1 MQFEVLKDFREE
13 KVISKE
19 TKERYLGKISEE
31 MMGFWENYGLG
42 NFCNGFFKSVNPDE
56 YKELFETTS
65 LRYTENGVVVFATGL
80 ADLIIENNKRLYFLQ
95 YRKGIISLLSVKMK
109 FFLQALS
116 EENSVFLSDYLNS
129 DQYFLALEKY
139 GAVQYE
145 EAFGYVPLLGLGGS
159 EKIENLDKVK
169 IKEHIFLIS
178 QLVGPVDL

>member
-1 MQFEVLKDFREE
+1 
-13 KVISKE
+13 
-19 TKERYLGKISEE
+19 
-31 MMGFWENYGLG
+31 
-42 NFCNGFFKSVNPDE
+42 
-56 YKELFETTS
+56 
-65 LRYTENGVVVFATGL
+65 
-80 ADLIIENNKRLYFLQ
+80 
-95 YRKGIISLLSVKMK
+95 MK

-139 GAVQYE
+139 GAVQYD